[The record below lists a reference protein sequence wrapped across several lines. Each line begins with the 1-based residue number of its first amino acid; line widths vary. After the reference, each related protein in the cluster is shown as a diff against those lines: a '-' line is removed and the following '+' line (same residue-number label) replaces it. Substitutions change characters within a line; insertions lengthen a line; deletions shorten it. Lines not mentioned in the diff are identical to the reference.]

1 VIGINCNDLKTGQTL
16 VCERCGIELKV
27 ISECTDHSCATGC
40 AGDMD
45 CCGEPMKLK
54 E

>member
-1 VIGINCNDLKTGQTL
+1 MNCNNLKQGQVL
-16 VCERCGIELKV
+16 ICENCGLELKV
-27 ISECTDHSCATGC
+27 VNECGDDRCAIGC
-40 AGDMD
+40 TGDMD

>member
-1 VIGINCNDLKTGQTL
+1 MNCNDLKEGQVL
-16 VCERCGIELKV
+16 ICERCGLELKV
-27 ISECTDHSCATGC
+27 VSKCEDERCTTGC
-40 AGDMD
+40 TGDMD

>member
-1 VIGINCNDLKTGQTL
+1 MNCSNLKDGQIL
-16 VCERCGIELKV
+16 VCESCGLELKV
-27 ISECTDHSCATGC
+27 ISECNEDRCSTGC
-40 AGDMD
+40 TGDMD

>member
-1 VIGINCNDLKTGQTL
+1 MNCSNLKDGQIL
-16 VCERCGIELKV
+16 VCERCELELKV
-27 ISECTDHSCATGC
+27 INECTEDRCSIGCTG
-40 AGDMD
+40 DID